1 MARKKK
7 PAESGFALYDVVY
20 EDGSRSSNRKVP
32 SAEIDPFDRAGSVRA
47 LIERQDRE
55 IAEASGRPRGAI
67 QSFTP
72 ASTPTAPKQP
82 GSRAGSAAPQGVGR
96 RPSDL
101 ARVRARRR

>member
-1 MARKKK
+1 MVARKKK

-47 LIERQDRE
+47 LIERQDRR

-67 QSFTP
+67 KSLTP
-72 ASTPTAPKQP
+72 ST
-82 GSRAGSAAPQGVGR
+82 
-96 RPSDL
+96 
-101 ARVRARRR
+101 